1 MEQLFKECCDFIDEE
16 YQRLGHTL
24 GYRFLTCSNTL
35 LNPDMKLLYLSQSPA
50 GSTDI
55 KEHPKTSCEY
65 GSPFFVER
73 WDGKEAG
80 TSVLQQQTRQM
91 FAMLQAQLK
100 IPGTVRNFAEQHIL
114 SGYFIPFRDYVY
126 HKNKKETE
134 EEKKKSKEKEKA
146 CLASAHQL
154 WQKIFQKWTPRYI
167 LISGTSVGKEVKNIL
182 KSLNF
187 TIIEGT
193 PIDIKW
199 QGRKIYIYTAKR
211 DDKTIRIASFPSLS
225 RYQTMN
231 SRKYTIYFREML
243 EQIFSSKQTND

>member
-1 MEQLFKECCDFIDEE
+1 MEQLFKECCDFIDAE
-16 YQRLGHTL
+16 YKRLGHTL
-24 GYRFLTCSNTL
+24 GYRFLTCPQNL

-50 GSTDI
+50 GGTDI

-114 SGYFIPFRDYVY
+114 SGYFIPFRDYAS
-126 HKNKKETE
+126 HKNKNETD
-134 EEKKKSKEKEKA
+134 EEKKKSKEKA

-154 WQKIFQKWTPRYI
+154 WQKIFQKWTPSCI
-167 LISGTSVGKEVKNIL
+167 LISGTSVGKEVKKIL

-211 DDKTIRIASFPSLS
+211 DDKIIRIASFTSLS
-225 RYQTMN
+225 RYKTMN
-231 SRKYTIYFREML
+231 SGKYTIYFREML
-243 EQIFSSKQTND
+243 EQIFSSNQTND